1 MQNEL
6 LKELVLQGKST
17 YEIADVLK
25 SSQTNVRYWLK
36 KFGLKTIIPKRQS
49 RQDRVKSQIESQR
62 DRAIKRKLDFIKRL
76 GGCCKICGYNRNWS
90 ALDFHHRN
98 PVEKVMQLSI
108 ERLGHVSEDKLLVE
122 LLKCDLVC
130 SNCHREIHHPDKLL
144 VGVEGNAPSS
154 IN

>member
-6 LKELVLQGKST
+6 LKELVEQGKST
-17 YEIADVLK
+17 YDMAKELK

-36 KFGLKTIIPKRQS
+36 KFDLKTIRPKRQS
-49 RQDRVKSQIESQR
+49 RQDRFKSQIESQR
-62 DRAIKRKLDFIKRL
+62 SRAIKRKLDFIKRL
-76 GGCCKICGYNRNWS
+76 GGCCKICGYNKNWS
-90 ALDFHHRN
+90 ALDFHHRK
-98 PVEKVMQLSI
+98 PDDKVMQLSI
-108 ERLGHVSEDKLLVE
+108 EKLGHVSEDKLLVE

-130 SNCHREIHHPDKLL
+130 SNCHREIHHPEKLL